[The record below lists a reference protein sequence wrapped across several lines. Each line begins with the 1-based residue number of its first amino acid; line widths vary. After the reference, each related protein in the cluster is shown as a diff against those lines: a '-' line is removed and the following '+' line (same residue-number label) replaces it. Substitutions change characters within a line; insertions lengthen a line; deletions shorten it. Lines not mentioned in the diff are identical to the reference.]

1 MPVLHH
7 WHVGELFTRVGE
19 IETIRGFF
27 MGNIAIA
34 GSNVLFAIIY
44 LWQFFHQCVFHL
56 YYSYHFSFIDWV
68 VFL

>member
-44 LWQFFHQCVFHL
+44 GNFFINVYFT
-56 YYSYHFSFIDWV
+56 FIILII
-68 VFL
+68 FLL